1 MTTDFP
7 QGSISEPL
15 LFSIFT
21 DDLDDSIEHTLSRF
35 VDDSKVGVSVNLPV
49 GRKALQTDLD
59 RLNSWTAA
67 SGMKFNKSKSWVL
80 WERY

>member
-1 MTTDFP
+1 M
-7 QGSISEPL
+7 ISLLVIWLRGLSAPL
-15 LFSIFT
+15 KFADKIKLA
-21 DDLDDSIEHTLSRF
+21 
-35 VDDSKVGVSVNLPV
+35 GSVNLPV

-59 RLNSWTAA
+59 RLNSWAAA